1 MNAVEE
7 TFFDEVVAASGLAPV
22 IARFT
27 LARLLLRAGV
37 RDEELTPATLER
49 ALGEIES
56 GLRVYLGEAE
66 VGAAMTR
73 LRALVEA

>member
-1 MNAVEE
+1 VNAVEE
-7 TFFDEVVAASGLAPV
+7 TFFDEVAAASGLAPV

-37 RDEELTPATLER
+37 RDDELTPASLAR

-56 GLRVYLGEAE
+56 GLRVYLGQAE
-66 VGAAMTR
+66 VEQAMAR
-73 LRALVEA
+73 LRDLAGS